1 MKLATAL
8 SERADLQRRISELG
22 GRLNNNARVQDGEKP
37 SEDPQELLS
46 ELNKDFERLEE
57 LIARINHTNNETK
70 SGDVTLTDLI
80 AKRDCLKQKI
90 GIMRSFLNTAS
101 EKISRY
107 SKTEIRILSTVSVS
121 ELQKELDKLSKEL
134 RETDE
139 TIQGVNWTTDLIW
152 FLLVVCKGGH
162 DLLRLRMNRTLGNM
176 QSTCGVQLPFRIMY
190 AQ

>member
-22 GRLNNNARVQDGEKP
+22 GRLNNNAKVQDGEKP
-37 SEDPQELLS
+37 SEDPMELLA
-46 ELNKDFERLEE
+46 ELNKDFSRLEE

-90 GIMRSFLNTAS
+90 GIMRSFLDKAS
-101 EKISRY
+101 EKVSRY

-121 ELQKELDKLSKEL
+121 NLQKEVDKLSKEL

-139 TIQGVNWTTDLIW
+139 TIQGLNWTTDLI
-152 FLLVVCKGGH
+152 
-162 DLLRLRMNRTLGNM
+162 
-176 QSTCGVQLPFRIMY
+176 
-190 AQ
+190 

>member
-8 SERADLQRRISELG
+8 SERADLQRRIAELS
-22 GRLNNNARVQDGEKP
+22 GRLNNNAKVQDGEKP
-37 SEDPQELLS
+37 SEDPKELLT

-70 SGDVTLTDLI
+70 NGDVTLTDLI

-101 EKISRY
+101 EKVSRY

-121 ELQKELDKLSKEL
+121 DLQKELDGLSKEL

-139 TIQGVNWTTDLIW
+139 TIQGLNWTTDLI
-152 FLLVVCKGGH
+152 
-162 DLLRLRMNRTLGNM
+162 
-176 QSTCGVQLPFRIMY
+176 
-190 AQ
+190 